1 MSSDRNIVKLK
12 LDVIF
17 KKMFANKKNENTLR
31 KFLESVLELP
41 ENSITNIVM
50 DNVELLPE
58 DVDDKF
64 SRLDIL
70 MNVDNRQINIEMQV
84 CNEKEFGNR
93 TLFYWSKLYSGSLKS
108 GRNYNELPQTICIN
122 IINFNMFYDTK
133 NFHSHFQVLEKNRHT
148 LLTDKLAIHFF
159 ELKKINKKPDR
170 NNKMELWMQL
180 INAETEGDLEMLEQ
194 TNVKEIQEAVLILR
208 EMSADEKMKE
218 LARRRELALH
228 DRITDLEV
236 SRQEGL
242 EEGMQKGRAEGRQ
255 EGKLETINAIAEK
268 MRQKGMSEE
277 EINALLNI

>member
-133 NFHSHFQVLEKNRHT
+133 NFHSHFQVL
-148 LLTDKLAIHFF
+148 
-159 ELKKINKKPDR
+159 KKINKKPDR